1 MLYHTDAEIVSLN
14 ERLGEGNVADLILN
28 SVNNPDV
35 FSSYKNS
42 LGTESWEELIYRVVI
57 KLGFIDIGE
66 GEAADIEGLYIRHR
80 EKIRSTKQPELLS
93 FIESSVLDLN
103 VNGFDSAESLL
114 KNLVDKIAEAGH
126 EVKY

>member
-1 MLYHTDAEIVSLN
+1 MLH
-14 ERLGEGNVADLILN
+14 
-28 SVNNPDV
+28 SV
-35 FSSYKNS
+35 FAAASYKNS

-80 EKIRSTKQPELLS
+80 EKISSTKQPELLS

-103 VNGFDSAESLL
+103 IDGFDSAESLL